1 MNGEHEHLNH
11 QVTNSPSHQL
21 SESVLDECH
30 QVDELRVRLGAG
42 LRALEHDRAERT
54 GGDDR
59 VRAGGAQLL
68 EPDVADPRAGLFFL
82 VGEEQ
87 SAAGA
92 AAERVVAVA
101 LGLLDVGAEAR
112 QRRAGLVDSSGVASE
127 IAGIVEGD
135 DFTLG

>member
-1 MNGEHEHLNH
+1 MKGILRIEI
-11 QVTNSPSHQL
+11 TNLPIYPFSQ
-21 SESVLDECH
+21 SVLHERH
-30 QVDELRVRLGAG
+30 EVDKLRVRLGAG

-112 QRRAGLVDSSGVASE
+112 QQRAGLVDSSGVASE